1 MREEKRWLRHFKWTQ
16 PFFSFGCKNMSTSN
30 VRQAKYNSA
39 QNTVCHIQYKS
50 NEIILMFLLT
60 LCRL

>member
-1 MREEKRWLRHFKWTQ
+1 MREEKRWLRHENGFSH
-16 PFFSFGCKNMSTSN
+16 FSFGCKNMSTSN